1 MTNNDGDQ
9 SHQSHRDNLIQAVS
23 RAVKQWTAEGKNST
37 QAQPVIDI
45 LKARGC
51 NLYIEEGEFQGA
63 NWKNPPKLSKAPEDP
78 PKEILQIIDEIK
90 GTAQTTVT
98 SAEFAQLVLS
108 FI

>member
-1 MTNNDGDQ
+1 MSNKD
-9 SHQSHRDNLIQAVS
+9 HHVQSHRDKLIQAMFS
-23 RAVKQWTAEGKNST
+23 AVNQWTTDGKNST

-51 NLYIEEGEFQGA
+51 NLYIEEGVFQGA

-90 GTAQTTVT
+90 GTAQTTET

>member
-1 MTNNDGDQ
+1 MSNNG
-9 SHQSHRDNLIQAVS
+9 HVQSHRDAIIGAVPQALKKWK
-23 RAVKQWTAEGKNST
+23 AQGKT
-37 QAQPVIDI
+37 LDQAQAVIDI
-45 LKARGC
+45 LKAHGC

-90 GTAQTTVT
+90 GTVQTTET